1 VKKHFLII
9 AILILA
15 ALLRLYSLDKFPAG
29 LNADEAAIGYNAWS
43 LLQTGKDEHSV
54 AWPLVFRSFDD
65 YKPPVYFYLVLPFVK
80 FLGLTVTA
88 VRLPSAILGIA
99 SVFLVYLLIK
109 KLFPLVIARSERDV
123 AISHHLGLL
132 SALLLAISPWHLQFS
147 RGGWEVNA
155 ATFLILLGIWGFLK
169 GLQYPRYLF
178 LFVISLAAS
187 FYTYHSARI
196 ISPLLALSLVIIYWK
211 DLVSGITLPKLSS
224 LRGAKAT
231 WQSTSTKFKII
242 LLATT
247 LGVLMTLPIASQLLS
262 KEGQSRFSG
271 VSIFADSGPE
281 WQATNY
287 RLQHVDRD
295 ALWVKLIHNRYL
307 SYSLR
312 FVQNYL
318 SHYSPGF
325 LFLNGDA
332 IARSRVPETGE
343 SLLFL
348 IPFFALGLLSLLRLD
363 SAGKKFIF
371 AWFLIAP
378 LAASLTYQSPH
389 ALRAQNMSVPFM
401 IITALGTYEFF
412 LYIIKYKFV
421 YKILIFCIFG
431 FLSFYSFARYLHMY
445 YVHYPQELPYAWQY
459 GFDQIAGF
467 TKANYDK
474 YDHIIVTDRYDQ
486 PYILIA
492 FFTKY
497 PPVDLQRDIVMSE
510 PDHYGFAT
518 GRKLGKYEF
527 RTINYELDKLLPNTL
542 LVTAEEKVDDTKV
555 IGTVKSPA
563 GAIMFK
569 FLKTNQ

>member
-1 VKKHFLII
+1 MKKHFLII
-9 AILILA
+9 AILIFA
-15 ALLRLYSLDKFPAG
+15 AVLRLYSLDQFPAG

-43 LLQTGKDEHSV
+43 LIQTGKDEHSI

-65 YKPPVYFYLVLPFVK
+65 YKLPVYFYLVLPFVK

-88 VRLPSAILGIA
+88 VRLPSALLGIA
-99 SVFLVYLLIK
+99 SVLLVYLIIK
-109 KLFPLVIARSERDV
+109 LLFPPVIARSERDV
-123 AISHHLGLL
+123 AISRHLPLL
-132 SALLLAISPWHLQFS
+132 SALFLALSPWHLQFS

-155 ATFLILLGIWGFLK
+155 ATFLILLGVWGFLK
-169 GLQYPRYLF
+169 GLENQKYFYLF
-178 LFVISLAAS
+178 VTSFALS

-196 ISPLLALSLVIIYWK
+196 ISPLLALSLVFIYRQE
-211 DLVSGITLPKLSS
+211 LFSGIRNLKSENSKLKTIIIATLLGLLLS
-224 LRGAKAT
+224 
-231 WQSTSTKFKII
+231 
-242 LLATT
+242 
-247 LGVLMTLPIASQLLS
+247 LPIASQLLS

-271 VSIFADSGPE
+271 VSIFADSGPD

-287 RLQHVDRD
+287 RLEHEDKSSLQVR
-295 ALWVKLIHNRYL
+295 LIHNRYL
-307 SYSLR
+307 SYSMR

-318 SHYSPGF
+318 SHYSPDF

-332 IARSRVPETGE
+332 IARSKVPETGQ

-348 IPFFALGLLSLLRLD
+348 LPFFALGLLSLIMLD
-363 SAGKKFIF
+363 SNGKKVVL

-378 LAASLTYQSPH
+378 LAASITYQSPH
-389 ALRAQNMSVPFM
+389 ALRAENMSVPLM
-401 IITALGTYEFF
+401 IIAALGTYEFF
-412 LYIIKYKFV
+412 ELIKKYKFV

-445 YVHYPQELPYAWQY
+445 YVHYPKELPYAWQY
-459 GFDQIAGF
+459 GFDQVAAF
-467 TKANYDK
+467 TKENYNK
-474 YDHIIVTDRYDQ
+474 YDHIIITDRYDQ

-497 PPVDLQRDIVMSE
+497 PPADLQRDIVMSE

-527 RTINYELDKLLPNTL
+527 RTINYEQDKLLPNTL
-542 LVTAEEKVDDTKV
+542 LITAEEKVDDTKV
-555 IGTVKSPA
+555 IGTVLSPA

-569 FLKTNQ
+569 FLSTK

>member
-9 AILILA
+9 AILIFA
-15 ALLRLYSLDKFPAG
+15 AVLRLYSLDQFPAG

-65 YKPPVYFYLVLPFVK
+65 YKLPVYFYLVLPFVK
-80 FLGLTVTA
+80 LLGLTVTA
-88 VRLPSAILGIA
+88 VRLPSALLGIA
-99 SVFLVYLLIK
+99 SVFLVYQTVKHLFK
-109 KLFPLVIARSERDV
+109 KETYSELFA
-123 AISHHLGLL
+123 LL
-132 SALLLAISPWHLQFS
+132 SALLLSISPWHLQFS

-196 ISPLLALSLVIIYWK
+196 ISPLLALSLVIIYWQQLFPA
-211 DLVSGITLPKLSS
+211 DSHKL
-224 LRGAKAT
+224 RTIIAAT
-231 WQSTSTKFKII
+231 I
-242 LLATT
+242 
-247 LGVLMTLPIASQLLS
+247 LGVLFTLPIAGQLLS

-287 RLQHVDRD
+287 RLQHVNRD
-295 ALWVKLIHNRYL
+295 ELWVKLIHNRYL

-318 SHYSPGF
+318 SHYSPDF

-348 IPFFALGLLSLLRLD
+348 IPFFILGLLSLLRLD
-363 SAGKKFIF
+363 SVGKKFIL

-389 ALRAQNMSVPFM
+389 ALRAENMSAPLM
-401 IITALGTYEFF
+401 IIAALGLVEFF
-412 LYIIKYKFV
+412 LFVKKYLP
-421 YKILIFCIFG
+421 KILPISLVIVSLFI
-431 FLSFYSFARYLHMY
+431 SYDFARYLHMY
-445 YVHYPQELPYAWQY
+445 YIHYPRELPFAWQY
-459 GFDQIAGF
+459 GFDQIAEY

-497 PPVDLQRDIVMSE
+497 LPADLQKDIVMSE

-527 RTINYELDKLLPNTL
+527 RTINYEQDKLLTNTL
-542 LVTAEEKVDDTKV
+542 LVTAEEKVDETQV
-555 IGTVKSPA
+555 IGDVKSPS
-563 GAIMFK
+563 GATMFK
-569 FLKTNQ
+569 FISTK